1 MHARR
6 EKRKKELTFQFRDL
20 CESVVTAL
28 KAGYSADNAFREAYR
43 DMVFLYGE
51 KSDICRHLLEIDG
64 GLQNNVPLEE
74 LLYDFGEESEVEEI
88 REFAEVFS
96 IARHT
101 GGDLVRIMER
111 TNALIQNRLEVEAE
125 IDRLLQSRRFEQRI
139 MDVVPFAI
147 ALYVQATSQGFFDA
161 LYHNPAGIL
170 VMTGCLGAYLAAFS
184 LSEKIVEI
192 RV

>member
-1 MHARR
+1 M
-6 EKRKKELTFQFRDL
+6 
-20 CESVVTAL
+20 TAL
-28 KAGYSADNAFREAYR
+28 KAGYSADNAFRESYR
-43 DMVFLYGE
+43 DMAFLYGE